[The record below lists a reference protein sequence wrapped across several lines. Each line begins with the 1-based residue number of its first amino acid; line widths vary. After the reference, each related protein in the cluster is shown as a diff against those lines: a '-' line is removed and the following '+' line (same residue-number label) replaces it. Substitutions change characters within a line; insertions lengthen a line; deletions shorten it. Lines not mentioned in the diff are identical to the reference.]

1 MKNTSNQ
8 VVYSKNAVEFVTVA
22 NEYCKFVEGC
32 EEHSQKSF
40 VKLSLK
46 LLPLLYLKGSILEES
61 LANNERHIDEDTDFG
76 TEIFV
81 SEIEYYAIENS
92 IKNKIGDYNEYPEI
106 FEAQTVETNEISL
119 CFISED
125 LTDIYQDLKNFTQ
138 NYRNGIEEIMFD
150 ALYEVNTQFETYW
163 GQRLVNSMRALH
175 NINFNGDLSEE
186 IENRAEEIEEEEE
199 EDYNNE
205 PPKKEAV
212 TWLND
217 RFEDNSDNPFA
228 V

>member
-1 MKNTSNQ
+1 MKNSLNQ

-32 EEHSQKSF
+32 EEHSQRGF
-40 VKLSLK
+40 VKLALK
-46 LLPLLYLKGSILEES
+46 LLPLLYLKGSILAESMVEEI
-61 LANNERHIDEDTDFG
+61 EDRDDEMDFG

-92 IKNKIGDYNEYPEI
+92 IKSKIGDYNEYPEI
-106 FEAQTVETNEISL
+106 FEAQNVETNEISL

-138 NYRNGIEEIMFD
+138 NYRNGVEEVMADSLF
-150 ALYEVNTQFETYW
+150 EVNTQFISYW

-175 NINFNGDLSEE
+175 NILFNADLSDEVENQQVE
-186 IENRAEEIEEEEE
+186 IEDEEE
-199 EDYNNE
+199 EDLDDDM
-205 PPKKEAV
+205 PTKESAS
-212 TWLND
+212 WLKD
-217 RFEDNSDNPFA
+217 RFEDNTNNPFA
-228 V
+228 I